1 MRHQALGLVEVR
13 GYLGA
18 VAAADA
24 ALKAAAVTCLGVE
37 VIKGGL
43 VTVKLGG
50 DVGAVQAAVDAGAE
64 LAVQLDVLITRHVIA
79 RLHEETAAMVAGK
92 EEDQPALEQV
102 KKTEMPAAASKPELK
117 ADMKQEAELEAVVET
132 KADDQSESKI
142 ESKVESKVDDKAPGK
157 ADSKAAVKADAAP
170 VSSDKPTA
178 SASSEASTM
187 EAEKAAKPAHAAH
200 AAKSATD
207 AMQRVAREAAKVLEE
222 ARKADGTE
230 SPAKD
235 DDSKPRVKPPKA
247 PSAAKKRSKGT
258 KKA

>member
-92 EEDQPALEQV
+92 EEERPALEQV
-102 KKTEMPAAASKPELK
+102 KKAEMPAAAPKPELK
-117 ADMKQEAELEAVVET
+117 ADMKQEAELEAVVGT

-142 ESKVESKVDDKAPGK
+142 ESKIDDKAPGK
-157 ADSKAAVKADAAP
+157 ADSKAAVKADAAL

-178 SASSEASTM
+178 SSEAGSL
-187 EAEKAAKPAHAAH
+187 EASEATKPAHAAD
-200 AAKSATD
+200 AAKSTAD
-207 AMQRVAREAAKVLEE
+207 VMQRVAREAVKVVEE

-235 DDSKPRVKPPKA
+235 EDSKPRVKPPKA
-247 PSAAKKRSKGT
+247 PSTAKKRSKGT

>member
-92 EEDQPALEQV
+92 EEERPALEQV
-102 KKTEMPAAASKPELK
+102 KKAEMPAAAPKPELK
-117 ADMKQEAELEAVVET
+117 ADMKQEAELEAVVGT

-142 ESKVESKVDDKAPGK
+142 ESKVDDKAPGK
-157 ADSKAAVKADAAP
+157 ADSKAAVKADAAL

-178 SASSEASTM
+178 SSEAGSL
-187 EAEKAAKPAHAAH
+187 EASEATKPAHAAD
-200 AAKSATD
+200 AAKSTAD
-207 AMQRVAREAAKVLEE
+207 VMQRVAREAVKVVEE

-235 DDSKPRVKPPKA
+235 EDSKPRVKPPKA

>member
-1 MRHQALGLVEVR
+1 MR

-92 EEDQPALEQV
+92 EEERPALEQV
-102 KKTEMPAAASKPELK
+102 KKAEMPAAAPKPELK
-117 ADMKQEAELEAVVET
+117 ADMKQEAELEAVVGT

-142 ESKVESKVDDKAPGK
+142 ESKIESKVDDKAPGK

-178 SASSEASTM
+178 SSEAGSL
-187 EAEKAAKPAHAAH
+187 EASEATKPAHAAD
-200 AAKSATD
+200 AAKSTAD
-207 AMQRVAREAAKVLEE
+207 VMQRVAREAVKVVEE
-222 ARKADGTE
+222 ARKADGIE

-235 DDSKPRVKPPKA
+235 EDSKPRVKPPKA
-247 PSAAKKRSKGT
+247 PSTAKKRSKGT

>member
-92 EEDQPALEQV
+92 EEERPALEQV
-102 KKTEMPAAASKPELK
+102 KKAEMPAAAPKPELK

-142 ESKVESKVDDKAPGK
+142 ESKVDDKAPGK

>member
-1 MRHQALGLVEVR
+1 MR

-64 LAVQLDVLITRHVIA
+64 LAVQLGVLITRHVIA

-92 EEDQPALEQV
+92 EEERPALEQV
-102 KKTEMPAAASKPELK
+102 KKAEMPAAAPKPELK

-132 KADDQSESKI
+132 KADDQSESK
-142 ESKVESKVDDKAPGK
+142 VDDKAPG
-157 ADSKAAVKADAAP
+157 KAAVKADAAP

>member
-92 EEDQPALEQV
+92 EEERPALEQV
-102 KKTEMPAAASKPELK
+102 KKAEMPAAAPKPELK
-117 ADMKQEAELEAVVET
+117 ADIKQEAELEAVMGT

-142 ESKVESKVDDKAPGK
+142 ESKVDDKAPGK
-157 ADSKAAVKADAAP
+157 ADSKAAVKADAAL

-178 SASSEASTM
+178 SSEAGSL
-187 EAEKAAKPAHAAH
+187 EASEATKSAHAAD
-200 AAKSATD
+200 AAKSTAD
-207 AMQRVAREAAKVLEE
+207 VMQRVAREAVKVVEE

-235 DDSKPRVKPPKA
+235 EDSKPRVKPPKA
-247 PSAAKKRSKGT
+247 PSTAKKRSKGT

>member
-1 MRHQALGLVEVR
+1 MR

-92 EEDQPALEQV
+92 EEERPALEQV
-102 KKTEMPAAASKPELK
+102 KKAEMPAAAPKPELK
-117 ADMKQEAELEAVVET
+117 ADMKQEAELEAVVGT

-142 ESKVESKVDDKAPGK
+142 ESKIDDKAPGK
-157 ADSKAAVKADAAP
+157 ADSKAAVKADAAL

-178 SASSEASTM
+178 SSEAGSL
-187 EAEKAAKPAHAAH
+187 EASEATKPAHAAD
-200 AAKSATD
+200 AAKSTAD
-207 AMQRVAREAAKVLEE
+207 VMQRVAREAVKVVEE

-235 DDSKPRVKPPKA
+235 EDSKPRVKPPKA
-247 PSAAKKRSKGT
+247 PSTAKKRSKGT

>member
-92 EEDQPALEQV
+92 EEERPALEQV
-102 KKTEMPAAASKPELK
+102 KKAEMPAAAPKPELK
-117 ADMKQEAELEAVVET
+117 ADMKQEAELEAVVGT
-132 KADDQSESKI
+132 KADDQS
-142 ESKVESKVDDKAPGK
+142 ESKVDDKAPGK
-157 ADSKAAVKADAAP
+157 ADSKAAVKADAAL

-178 SASSEASTM
+178 SSEAGSL
-187 EAEKAAKPAHAAH
+187 EASEATKPAHAAD
-200 AAKSATD
+200 AAKSTAD
-207 AMQRVAREAAKVLEE
+207 VMQRVAREAVKVVEE

-235 DDSKPRVKPPKA
+235 EDSKPRVKPPKA
-247 PSAAKKRSKGT
+247 PSTAKKRSKGT

>member
-92 EEDQPALEQV
+92 EEERPALEQV
-102 KKTEMPAAASKPELK
+102 KKAEMPAAAPKPELK
-117 ADMKQEAELEAVVET
+117 ADMKQEAELEAVVGT

-142 ESKVESKVDDKAPGK
+142 ESKVDDKAPGK
-157 ADSKAAVKADAAP
+157 ADSKAAVKADAAL

-178 SASSEASTM
+178 SSEAGSL
-187 EAEKAAKPAHAAH
+187 EASEATKPAHAAD
-200 AAKSATD
+200 AAKSTAD
-207 AMQRVAREAAKVLEE
+207 VMQRVAREAVKVVEE

-235 DDSKPRVKPPKA
+235 EDSKPRVKPPKA
-247 PSAAKKRSKGT
+247 PSTAKKRSKGT